1 MTRHRVMTQIKEE
14 EKKTEKQL
22 NDLKIINF
30 HKKVLRLMIVKMAQE
45 HGNKLEAK
53 RDKLQENPTN
63 RGF

>member
-1 MTRHRVMTQIKEE
+1 MTQIKEE

-45 HGNKLEAK
+45 HGNKLEAN

-63 RGF
+63 RRF